1 MSLVCKS
8 EQEAQN
14 ETTIPSFSVT
24 SVMGYTIP
32 GYINGV
38 PGNLLVSTG
47 AVAMLLAKMVWDKA
61 KTSGAQLEILVK
73 MKLIGVQEIPLQLH
87 GRAQVSIKLGD
98 EVFVTRVIVA
108 DCLTTNVILGTF
120 FLRAP
125 VHD

>member
-1 MSLVCKS
+1 MSTRPPYHLS
-8 EQEAQN
+8 LLP
-14 ETTIPSFSVT
+14 PSWATQS
-24 SVMGYTIP
+24 
-32 GYINGV
+32 
-38 PGNLLVSTG
+38 L
-47 AVAMLLAKMVWDKA
+47 DKA

-108 DCLTTNVILGTF
+108 DCLTTNVILGPL

-125 VHD
+125 VHN